1 MFGNRSQQKGLLEQP
16 GQTLLAAPVGERLR
30 LLELQGQ
37 PALCQRL
44 REMGLCESAE
54 IVKVRQGAAILCQ
67 VCGTRV
73 ALSHDLAEAI
83 VIQPVAAGR

>member
-1 MFGNRSQQKGLLEQP
+1 MFGNRSQKDALNQP
-16 GQTLLAAPVGERLR
+16 GQTLLAAPVGERLK
-30 LLELQGQ
+30 LLQLLGQ

-54 IVKVRQGAAILCQ
+54 IIKVGQGAAVLCQ

-73 ALSHDLAEAI
+73 ALSRDLAEAI
-83 VIQPVAAGR
+83 VIETLATAAR

>member
-1 MFGNRSQQKGLLEQP
+1 MGGPLK
-16 GQTLLAAPVGERLR
+16 TLLAAPIGERLR
-30 LLELQGQ
+30 LMELLGQ

-54 IVKVRQGAAILCQ
+54 IIKVGQGAAVLCQ

-73 ALSHDLAEAI
+73 ALSHDLAESIMIERVDA
-83 VIQPVAAGR
+83 AAGR

>member
-1 MFGNRSQQKGLLEQP
+1 MFGNRSQKSRLDEP
-16 GQTLLAAPVGERLR
+16 AQTLLAAPVGERLK
-30 LLELQGQ
+30 LLQLLGQ

-54 IVKVRQGAAILCQ
+54 IIKVRQGAAILCQ

-73 ALSHDLAEAI
+73 ALSHDLAESI
-83 VIQPVAAGR
+83 MIEPVTAAAR

>member
-1 MFGNRSQQKGLLEQP
+1 MFGNRSQKSRLEEP
-16 GQTLLAAPVGERLR
+16 QTLLAAPVGERLK
-30 LLELQGQ
+30 LLQLLGQ

-54 IVKVRQGAAILCQ
+54 IIKVRQGAAILCQ

-73 ALSHDLAEAI
+73 ALSHDLAESI
-83 VIQPVAAGR
+83 MIEPVAAAVR